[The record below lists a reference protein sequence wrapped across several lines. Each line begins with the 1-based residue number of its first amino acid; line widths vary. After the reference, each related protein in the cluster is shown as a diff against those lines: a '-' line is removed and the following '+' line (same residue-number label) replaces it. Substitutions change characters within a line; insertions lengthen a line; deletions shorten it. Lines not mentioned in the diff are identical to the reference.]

1 MAIVNSLRLSR
12 SPSMVR
18 FTMWVR
24 NRVSRAEETKPGL
37 FTTRASCSRTVPAG
51 TGSRAGSAGDCWGD
65 EAAID
70 AQSSTRYHTLACP
83 GLRHVTRE
91 LTAAYVNSGA
101 YWASL
106 DSSAPMSMQSE
117 QPVNTIMFVSGRK
130 PEATIEQDLQRRG
143 LKVEW
148 ANSIKAAKDL
158 LVSASDRTAIV
169 ADLALADGNWTDLV
183 MQVRCISNF
192 IPIVLVSS
200 TSTAELWWDAL
211 DWDVEDILLAPLSAS
226 RLCEIVGH
234 STGLR

>member
-1 MAIVNSLRLSR
+1 
-12 SPSMVR
+12 
-18 FTMWVR
+18 
-24 NRVSRAEETKPGL
+24 
-37 FTTRASCSRTVPAG
+37 
-51 TGSRAGSAGDCWGD
+51 
-65 EAAID
+65 
-70 AQSSTRYHTLACP
+70 
-83 GLRHVTRE
+83 
-91 LTAAYVNSGA
+91 
-101 YWASL
+101 
-106 DSSAPMSMQSE
+106 MSMQSE
-117 QPVNTIMFVSGRK
+117 KPVNTIMFVSGRK